1 MCFRKLLK
9 RVVDYR
15 VREIDTMI
23 RFDRLTNSM
32 GVYRYEISK
41 GISRITTRGTPYR
54 CTNETLKRSNGG
66 NIGSIS

>member
-15 VREIDTMI
+15 GREIDTMI

-41 GISRITTRGTPYR
+41 GISRITTRGTP
-54 CTNETLKRSNGG
+54 CL
-66 NIGSIS
+66 